1 MDGAKGVAGA
11 LKGVPGGVELAVFCQ
26 PKAARSGI
34 VGLHAGQL
42 KVKVTAVPVAGRANE
57 ALLGLLSEALG
68 VPRRN
73 LSLLAGE
80 QSRMKRVRAV
90 GIDLAAA
97 ASALL
102 AHLPGGQM
110 GLFPAVDGEEAV
122 PGREE

>member
-1 MDGAKGVAGA
+1 MDGAGGVAGT

-57 ALLGLLSEALG
+57 ALLVLLSEALG

-80 QSRMKRVRAV
+80 QSRMKRVRVV
-90 GIDLAAA
+90 GIETAAA
-97 ASALL
+97 TQALL
-102 AHLPGGQM
+102 AQLPGAQM
-110 GLFPAVDGEEAV
+110 GLFPAGEARAV
-122 PGREE
+122 PGREK